1 MVNVDN
7 DNDGKY
13 RKTLRMEQ
21 LSSQNWFGKW
31 APKIGR
37 VDQLD
42 DDENIDEV
50 IIWTIIRI
58 VPIAFDKNLFWMKA
72 KIYPRE

>member
-50 IIWTIIRI
+50 IIWTTNCFLTKTYFEWR
-58 VPIAFDKNLFWMKA
+58 KNEA
-72 KIYPRE
+72 KMYPRE